1 MYGQG
6 ENTGPACLKVVGV
19 GGGGSNAVNRMIEA
33 GVSGVE
39 FVAVNTD
46 IQALEHSNAQQRVQI
61 GIKSTRGLGVGGNPE
76 AGEKAATESLEEL
89 YDSLDGSDMVFV
101 TAGMGGGTGTGA
113 APVVAKVAKEV
124 GALTVGIVTRPF
136 MFEGTKRASS
146 AESGIE
152 RLQEHVDTLII
163 IPNDRL
169 LEITDRRVSMAE
181 ALQLA
186 DDVLRQGIQGISE
199 LITIPGLINL
209 DFADVRTI
217 MSGGGAALM
226 AVGEGEGEDRAHI
239 AANQAIN
246 SRLLDVTIDG
256 ARGILFNVTGG
267 DNLSLYE
274 VNQAAAIIRETAH
287 PDANIIFGAVIDPTM
302 GEKMR
307 ITVIATGFEREQQ
320 SRRMQVSRQL
330 KRRPNRP
337 AERPNNR
344 PAANANAATP
354 EQNPQRD
361 SEPAQASPREKN
373 RFSPNDIDI
382 PAFLRK
388 R

>member
-6 ENTGPACLKVVGV
+6 ENTGPACLRVVGV

-76 AGEKAATESLEEL
+76 AGEKAASESLEEL
-89 YDSLDGSDMVFV
+89 YDSLEGSDMVFV

-113 APVVAKVAKEV
+113 APVVAKVAKEM

-152 RLQEHVDTLII
+152 RLQEHVDTLIV

-169 LEITDRRVSMAE
+169 LEITDRRVSMSE

-226 AVGEGEGEDRAHI
+226 AVGRGEGEDRAHM
-239 AANQAIN
+239 AATQAIN

-267 DNLSLYE
+267 ENLSLYE

-287 PDANIIFGAVIDPTM
+287 PDANIIFGAVIDPAM
-302 GEKMR
+302 GDAMR

-320 SRRMQVSRQL
+320 NRRMQVSRQL

-337 AERPNNR
+337 AERPTHR
-344 PAANANAATP
+344 PAENNNPP
-354 EQNPQRD
+354 EQTPRRE
-361 SEPAQASPREKN
+361 SESASASQSQS